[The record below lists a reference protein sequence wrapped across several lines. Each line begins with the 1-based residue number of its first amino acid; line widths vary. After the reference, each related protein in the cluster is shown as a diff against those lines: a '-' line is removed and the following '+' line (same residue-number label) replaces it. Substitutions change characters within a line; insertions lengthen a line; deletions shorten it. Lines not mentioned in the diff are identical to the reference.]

1 MVRHS
6 CQHHA
11 FNSRYSSDEETS
23 HYVTSASCRGP
34 LRQPGGGTPP
44 ATPTVGGFEKVC
56 VFVCRNLFARCWSQ
70 VIYTV
75 CLPNLLSGI
84 YHEKTEE
91 RDNTVRLIKRLWEAV
106 LHAEQMSTDPTTSGS
121 VREALN
127 TCLEDMAWNR
137 GQVARE
143 SYQVLVNSGW
153 DHQNEEVRKLCFYLF
168 ASPANTKH
176 FLEDTFSHLAD
187 LVKRMARNLRMTKTF
202 GLQ

>member
-1 MVRHS
+1 MLSIRDPAVMKKLHITLPVP
-6 CQHHA
+6 HA
-11 FNSRYSSDEETS
+11 EALSDSQVEE
-23 HYVTSASCRGP
+23 HPQLLQQLEVLKKYVSLCVEICSARS
-34 LRQPGGGTPP
+34 
-44 ATPTVGGFEKVC
+44 
-56 VFVCRNLFARCWSQ
+56 WSQ

-84 YHEKTEE
+84 YHEKMEE
-91 RDNTVRLIKRLWEAV
+91 RDNTVRLIRRLWEAV
-106 LHAEQMSTDPTTSGS
+106 LHAEQMSIDPTTTGS
-121 VREALN
+121 VLEALN

-137 GQVARE
+137 GQLARE

-153 DHQNEEVRKLCFYLF
+153 DHQTEEVRKLCFYLF